1 MALFMT
7 ACYDTSEVMA
17 MRQWRVW
24 LAVCL
29 LGVGMIALGDRL
41 GVWQRTYH
49 AWELGIDELV
59 STHDENGNGI
69 DDAHDLVLGAR
80 RYIESQPHY
89 GSRYYAGGYPDD
101 GYGVCTDVV
110 WHAFAQAGYPLKE
123 LVDAD
128 VAAHAKEYGIA
139 QPDGN
144 IDFRRVSVL
153 QVFFQRHARSLPT
166 EDKTPSLWQPGDI
179 VIYKE
184 HIGICSDL
192 RNAQGVPLL
201 LHFDAFGARER
212 DELWEQT
219 VIAHYRWE

>member
-1 MALFMT
+1 MMKTATASTMHMIWCWAHAAISKVSPIMA
-7 ACYDTSEVMA
+7 
-17 MRQWRVW
+17 
-24 LAVCL
+24 AVI
-29 LGVGMIALGDRL
+29 M
-41 GVWQRTYH
+41 
-49 AWELGIDELV
+49 
-59 STHDENGNGI
+59 
-69 DDAHDLVLGAR
+69 
-80 RYIESQPHY
+80 P
-89 GSRYYAGGYPDD
+89 GGYPDD